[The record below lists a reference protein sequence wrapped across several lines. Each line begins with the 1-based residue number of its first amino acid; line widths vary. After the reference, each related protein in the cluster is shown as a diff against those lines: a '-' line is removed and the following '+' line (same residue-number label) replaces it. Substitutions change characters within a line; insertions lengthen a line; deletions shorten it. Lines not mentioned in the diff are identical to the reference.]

1 MHNTHAS
8 DYVQSIESNKK
19 MRKQLIFCMIVLGI
33 ASAYAISQELIK
45 PKTKKNYV
53 SEQQYIELDGD
64 LVVCGTQA
72 SGVLIELSKA
82 IFLVTNTAVTR
93 VNDYA
98 CGEKECLNKMERTE
112 RYTKKTKV
120 KKKIEECIQEIECMV
135 QSLNALIAAVD
146 E

>member
-1 MHNTHAS
+1 M
-8 DYVQSIESNKK
+8 KK
-19 MRKQLIFCMIVLGI
+19 KLILCFTALGI
-33 ASAYAISQELIK
+33 ASAYAVNQELIK

-72 SGVLIELSKA
+72 SGALIELSKA
-82 IFLVTNTAVTR
+82 IFLVTQAAVTR

-98 CGEKECLNKMERTE
+98 CGEKECLNKVERTE
-112 RYTKKTKV
+112 RYTKKVKI
-120 KKKIEECIQEIECMV
+120 KKKIDECIQEIECMV
-135 QSLNALIAAVD
+135 QSLNALIATVD